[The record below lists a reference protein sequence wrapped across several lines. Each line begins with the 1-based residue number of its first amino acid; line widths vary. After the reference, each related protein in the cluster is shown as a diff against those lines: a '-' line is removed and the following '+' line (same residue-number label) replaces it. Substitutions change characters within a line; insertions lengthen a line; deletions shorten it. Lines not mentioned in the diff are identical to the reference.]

1 MISSAFYR
9 HSYLSPKNKP
19 GINYQ
24 VKHRLRSRRDKVVST
39 PYVQYKRNLRCVV
52 FLLGIIHRRLSQPG
66 SRLEAESIDTYWS
79 QFINQTVMEKSFST
93 ELNIWVPANCKKNI
107 TEYWGQ
113 PKHGFASHSGVGGDG
128 GGVIMPLLASWLSNR
143 N

>member
-1 MISSAFYR
+1 MISSAFHR

-24 VKHRLRSRRDKVVST
+24 VKHRLRRRRDKVVST

-66 SRLEAESIDTYWS
+66 SRLEAESIDSYWS
-79 QFINQTVMEKSFST
+79 QFINQTVMEKSFSI

-107 TEYWGQ
+107 TILGAIQAWICI
-113 PKHGFASHSGVGGDG
+113 PFRSWGDG
-128 GGVIMPLLASWLSNR
+128 GGVIMPLLASWLRNR